1 MDHIRLT
8 KNISYFLTP
17 QCLYGIIPTVIHAT
31 VSAIFN
37 KSDLID
43 KILFC
48 VVFNNYRDVVSVD
61 DIQKYIEIFMKKI
74 NYLRNSKDDLNQFND
89 DNMDI
94 EKNEIEY
101 PLKIIYEII
110 ENSINEDNLKKMP
123 LYTEPWF

>member
-1 MDHIRLT
+1 M
-8 KNISYFLTP
+8 
-17 QCLYGIIPTVIHAT
+17 
-31 VSAIFN
+31 
-37 KSDLID
+37 
-43 KILFC
+43 FC